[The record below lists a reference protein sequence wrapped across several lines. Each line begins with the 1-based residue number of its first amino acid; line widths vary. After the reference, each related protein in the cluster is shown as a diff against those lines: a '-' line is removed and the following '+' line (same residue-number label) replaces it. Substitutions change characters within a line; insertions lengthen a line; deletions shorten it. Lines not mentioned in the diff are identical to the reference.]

1 MNMENSRVILLV
13 EDEGPVRRLI
23 ARILELGKYRILEAA
38 HGEHALAVSEAFSG
52 EIHLLVT
59 DIMMPV
65 MNGQELA
72 TRLSALR
79 PGLGILF
86 ISGYPG
92 KHVPEGLENTAKVD
106 YLAKPFKAD
115 VLLEKVKLLL
125 HRSGFGPASGSSPFL
140 T

>member
-1 MNMENSRVILLV
+1 MDMDKSRTILLV

-23 ARILELGKYRILEAA
+23 ARILELANYNILEASQ
-38 HGEHALAVSEAFSG
+38 GEEALAVSEAFPG
-52 EIHLLVT
+52 DIHLLVT

-72 TRLSALR
+72 MRMANLR
-79 PGLGILF
+79 PRLGILF

-92 KHVPEGLENTAKVD
+92 RHVPEGLESTTRFD

-115 VLLEKVKLLL
+115 ILLEKVKQLL
-125 HRSGFGPASGSSPFL
+125 HRAGYGHPG
-140 T
+140 

>member
-1 MNMENSRVILLV
+1 MIIDTGKTILLV
-13 EDEGPVRRLI
+13 EDEGSVRRLVS
-23 ARILELGKYRILEAA
+23 RILSLDKYKILEAA
-38 HGEHALAVSEAFSG
+38 HGEEALSVSEAYGG

-72 TRLSALR
+72 ARLSALR
-79 PGLGILF
+79 PGLGVLF

-92 KHVPEGLENTAKVD
+92 KHMPDDLGGETKFD

-115 VLLEKVKLLL
+115 ILLEKVKTLLKD
-125 HRSGFGPASGSSPFL
+125 SDGFPIP
-140 T
+140 

>member
-1 MNMENSRVILLV
+1 MQMQPSRTILLV

-23 ARILELGKYRILEAA
+23 ARILELAKYNILEAI
-38 HGEHALAVSEAFSG
+38 HGEDALSVSDAFSG

-92 KHVPEGLENTAKVD
+92 KHIPEGLENRAKVE

-115 VLLEKVKLLL
+115 VLLAKVKTLLFE
-125 HRSGFGPASGSSPFL
+125 SGFA
-140 T
+140 